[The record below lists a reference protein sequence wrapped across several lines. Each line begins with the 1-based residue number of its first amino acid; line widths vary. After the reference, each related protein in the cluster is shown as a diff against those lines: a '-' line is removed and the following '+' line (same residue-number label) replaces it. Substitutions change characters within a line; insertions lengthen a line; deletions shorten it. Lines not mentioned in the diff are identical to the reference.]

1 MRLGSLIKGVGILF
15 LGGVIGIVSAQWSVE
30 KNATAMTAGGG
41 PWKSWFS
48 GTTSIRNPY
57 A

>member
-1 MRLGSLIKGVGILF
+1 MRLGSLIKGAGILF

-41 PWKSWFS
+41 P
-48 GTTSIRNPY
+48 
-57 A
+57 